1 MISAGKISLSNM
13 GDLSAIRGKLVAH
26 APLDKLTWFR
36 VGGRA
41 DMLFT
46 PEDKEDLSQFLQLIP
61 AEMPVMPLGVG
72 SNLLIRDGGIE
83 GAVIRLGKKF
93 SRITIEGDEI
103 IAGAG
108 APDIAVA
115 SAARD
120 ASLAGLEFLRGIP
133 GTIGGAVKMNAGAYG
148 TEISDVFIS
157 AEVMTRTG
165 KCHILSKDDLLFSYR
180 HSSLGE
186 DIICL
191 SVRLK
196 ARPGNRAAIETRMQE
211 IADSREESQPLRT
224 RTGGSSFKNPDG
236 VKAWSLI
243 DGAGCRG
250 LKIGGA
256 MVSEKHCN
264 FLINTGDATA
274 NDLETLGEEVR
285 RRVMNNSGV
294 DLKWEI
300 RIVGQKDENPGGSY
314 G

>member
-1 MISAGKISLSNM
+1 MMVAAQVDALPSV
-13 GDLSAIRGKLVAH
+13 RGKFEVN

-41 DMLFT
+41 DILFT
-46 PEDKEDLSQFLQLIP
+46 PEDSTDLSAFLKQISDDM
-61 AEMPVMPLGVG
+61 AITPLGVG
-72 SNLLIRDGGIE
+72 SNLLIRDGGIA
-83 GAVIRLGKKF
+83 GAVIRFGKKF
-93 SRITIEGDEI
+93 SSIAIEGNEI

-115 SAARD
+115 GAARD
-120 ASLAGLEFLRGIP
+120 AYLAGLEFLRGIP

-148 TEISDVFIS
+148 AEISDILIS
-157 AEVMTRTG
+157 AEIMDRNGDIHELTP
-165 KCHILSKDDLLFSYR
+165 DDLQFSYR
-180 HSSLGE
+180 HSSIT
-186 DIICL
+186 DDMICL

-196 ARPGNRAAIETRMQE
+196 GTPGEKNE
-211 IADSREESQPLRT
+211 IADRMQAIADAREESQPLRT
-224 RTGGSSFKNPDG
+224 RTGGSTFKNPEGD
-236 VKAWSLI
+236 KAWSLI

-250 LKIGGA
+250 LKVGGA

-274 NDLETLGEEVR
+274 DDIEELGEEVR

-300 RIVGQKDENPGGSY
+300 RIMGRKGNTHD
-314 G
+314 